1 LAYRPPDSSTLSQ
14 NKPAISYQSVVLFSQ
29 NKPAPGISHQPNE
42 LAGRLEIFPRTR
54 KALSTLAESAFNRP
68 AETTRG
74 FYLYAIKKH
83 GADLCATKKIARACV
98 PSA

>member
-14 NKPAISYQSVVLFSQ
+14 NKPAISYQSVFSQ
-29 NKPAPGISHQPNE
+29 NKPAPGINHQPNE
-42 LAGRLEIFPRTR
+42 LAGQLEIFPRTR

-74 FYLYAIKKH
+74 FYLYAIKKRW
-83 GADLCATKKIARACV
+83 C
-98 PSA
+98 